1 MKRTYTLYTI
11 SIAALVFGLAAGPG
25 CESTETAFEQPEM
38 EELEMSYT
46 ASEVSAIRNKMDLDN
61 RVMAI
66 DGVVSVGVTGNSN
79 DDAWI
84 QILCKNDSV
93 AHLVREAI
101 GDSLDGVPIKFA
113 LSDTMRAQ

>member
-1 MKRTYTLYTI
+1 MNRTYPLYNI
-11 SIAALVFGLAAGPG
+11 AIAALVLGLTVGPG

-38 EELEMSYT
+38 EELEMNYT
-46 ASEVSAIRNKMDLDN
+46 ASEVSAIRNKMDLDK

-66 DGVVSVGVTGNSN
+66 DGVVSVGISGNSN
-79 DDAWI
+79 EDAWI

-93 AHLVREAI
+93 VQVVREAI

-113 LSDTMRAQ
+113 LSDTIHAQ

>member
-1 MKRTYTLYTI
+1 MNRTYPLYNI
-11 SIAALVFGLAAGPG
+11 AIAALILGLAGGPG

-38 EELEMSYT
+38 EKLEMSYS

-66 DGVVSVGVTGNSN
+66 DGVVSVGVSGNSN

-93 AHLVREAI
+93 VQRVRETI